1 MGADYNHDARIGGI
15 GDVFAI
21 VNRAVVN
28 CM

>member
-1 MGADYNHDARIGGI
+1 MGADYNHDARLGGV

-21 VNRAVVN
+21 VNRAVIA